1 MAPKHGLNS
10 LQPPEDNH
18 KRAKTSSTPAS
29 RSATPAEQIGA
40 KVPFVVHYPNV
51 STKKKLSKKEQE
63 LVDNAEFQVSPF
75 VAKGRAKEGEL
86 DQHYTVTP
94 SAEWGEMKKYNN
106 FIIQG
111 DTYKNNHFVYV
122 RSDETPKEIDEENL
136 KVFWVARILQVRAQN
151 AQHVYALI
159 AWMYWAD
166 ELPPPKVRAPDQ
178 VSALGGKRTY
188 HGKHEL
194 IASNYMEVLD
204 VLSFAGKA
212 EVVEWREEDD
222 NIQSK
227 LYWRQTFC
235 RETQELSKIREHCV
249 CKGHFNPEVS
259 MFICDNPSCK
269 IWLHK
274 ACLINDILKKTYTK
288 LVGTEPET
296 NGIAKPNGKA
306 GKVSKS
312 KPFDGKFSAKIKDQ
326 GDGPPTIFIK
336 DLRSG
341 QKLREWEESIPCP
354 KCNAVLQ

>member
-1 MAPKHGLNS
+1 MAPKHGLNT
-10 LQPPEDNH
+10 LQPPEDTH

-29 RSATPAEQIGA
+29 RSATPAEATG

-51 STKKKLSKKEQE
+51 SSKKKLSKKDQE
-63 LVDNAEFQVSPF
+63 LVDHAEEQLSPF
-75 VAKGRAKEGEL
+75 IAKGRAKDGEL
-86 DQHYTVTP
+86 DQYYTVTP
-94 SAEWGEMKKYNN
+94 TPEWEAMKKYNN

-111 DTYKNNHFVYV
+111 EVYKNNHFVYV
-122 RSDETPKEIDEENL
+122 RSDETPSQKDLDEENL
-136 KVFWVARILQVRAQN
+136 KLFWVARILQVRAQN
-151 AQHVYALI
+151 AQHVYALV

-178 VSALGGKRTY
+178 MTAAGGKRTY

-212 EVVEWREEDD
+212 DVLQWEEEDD

-227 LYWRQTFC
+227 LYWRQTYC

-259 MFICDNPSCK
+259 MFICDNPTCK

-274 ACLINDILKKTYTK
+274 ACLIDDILKKTYEK
-288 LVGTEPET
+288 LAANDPEINGT
-296 NGIAKPNGKA
+296 AKPNGKPR
-306 GKVSKS
+306 VKS
-312 KPFDGKFSAKIKDQ
+312 KPYEGKFSARIKDVE
-326 GDGPPTIFIK
+326 DSAPMIIIK
-336 DLRSG
+336 DLRPGKES
-341 QKLREWEESIPCP
+341 KEWEEEIFCP
-354 KCNAVLQ
+354 KCDTVLS